1 MKIRKKL
8 ILVSKITWD
17 ICPSYIFL
25 LLLNSISYGG
35 QIICNVI
42 LPKYIIDELMG
53 GREGDRLILFGSLIV
68 ISNVF
73 WYFLGKTSKR
83 LLDVR
88 GQLVQ
93 MSLDRVLAEKI
104 MNIEYSHLE
113 DPYYLDLKERARF
126 AMTNQSA
133 VPGLIQSIT
142 EILRQGVTLIGL
154 VVIMLQLSWI
164 LVVVLLI
171 TIALM
176 LFIQARFAKYQQ
188 KFFQDIIPVN
198 RKYGYYVGLCFADLG
213 HKDIR
218 LYNMSDMI
226 GNKIIEFDKELVAWF
241 TEYRHKSAIYMGLY
255 QVINVLQVVL
265 AYGYVGIRCIVDFG
279 GGLISIGSLTM
290 YVNSA
295 INFSLAIFEMGTNVV
310 TINQM
315 LSYLEPFLELMELP
329 EEKEISGSEILKEI
343 DSIRFEN
350 VTFSYPKTDK
360 KVLEDISFEIKKG
373 EKISIVGLN
382 GAGKSTIVKLIC
394 RLYKP
399 DSGKIYINNRDIYDY
414 EYDSYN
420 SSMSAVFQDFKL
432 FNFSIEENI
441 TCRAALKD
449 KSLVEKIIDEV
460 GMTEKI
466 KSLPKGL
473 QSLFGKAYDSEGI
486 EMSGGQS
493 QKIAIAR
500 ALYKNGSL
508 IILDEPTSA
517 LDPIA
522 EAEIYESFN
531 KLVGEKTAIY
541 ISHRMSSS
549 VFCDKILVINK
560 GRIEDFDSHE
570 NLMKKEESTYQKLF
584 QSQAVNYSL

>member
-1 MKIRKKL
+1 MKVRKKL
-8 ILVSKITWD
+8 LLVSRIIWD

-25 LLLNSISYGG
+25 LLFNSISYGG

-42 LPKYIIDELMG
+42 LPKFLIDELMG
-53 GREGDRLILFGSLIV
+53 GRDSDRLILFGGLIV

-83 LLDVR
+83 LLDIR
-88 GQLVQ
+88 GQIVKL
-93 MSLDRVLAEKI
+93 SLDRVFAEKI
-104 MNIEYSHLE
+104 MRIEYGHLE
-113 DPYYLDLKERARF
+113 DPYYLDLKERGKF
-126 AMTNQSA
+126 AMENQGAPSN
-133 VPGLIQSIT
+133 LIQSFT
-142 EILRQGVTLIGL
+142 EIWRQGITLLGL

-171 TIALM
+171 TIGLM
-176 LFIQARFAKYQQ
+176 LFIQSKFSQYQQ
-188 KFFQDIIPVN
+188 KFFQDLIPVN
-198 RKYGYYVGLCFADLG
+198 RKYGYYLNLTFDPLG
-213 HKDIR
+213 HKDVR

-226 GNKIIEFDKELVAWF
+226 GDRIAEYNKEICSWF
-241 TEYRHKSAIYMGLY
+241 TKYHHKEAIYMGLY
-255 QVINVLQVVL
+255 QVINVLQIVL
-265 AYGYVGIRCIVDFG
+265 AYGYIGIRCIVDFG
-279 GGLISIGSLTM
+279 KGLISIGSLTM

-295 INFSLAIFEMGTNVV
+295 INFSLAIFEMGRNIVN
-310 TINQM
+310 INRM

-329 EEKEISGSEILKEI
+329 EEKELAGSEVLKEI
-343 DSIRFEN
+343 SSIRFEN

-399 DSGKIYINNRDIYDY
+399 DSGKIYINDKDIYDY

-441 TCRAALKD
+441 TCRAARKD

-466 KSLPKGL
+466 KLLPKGL

-522 EAEIYESFN
+522 ESEIYESFN

-570 NLMKKEESTYQKLF
+570 NLMKKTESTYQKLF
-584 QSQAVNYSL
+584 KSQAVNYSI

>member
-8 ILVSKITWD
+8 ILVSKIIWD

-42 LPKYIIDELMG
+42 FPKFIIDELMG
-53 GREGDRLILFGSLIV
+53 GRDGDRLILFGSLIV
-68 ISNVF
+68 VSNVF

-104 MNIEYSHLE
+104 MHIEYSHLE

-133 VPGLIQSIT
+133 VSNLIQSIT

-154 VVIMLQLSWI
+154 VVIMLQLSWL

-188 KFFQDIIPVN
+188 KFFQDLIPVN
-198 RKYGYYVGLCFADLG
+198 RKYGYYVGLCFNPLG
-213 HKDIR
+213 QKDVR
-218 LYNMSDMI
+218 LYNMGDMI
-226 GNKIIEFDKELVAWF
+226 GDKIIEFDKELVAWF

-255 QVINVLQVVL
+255 QVINVFQVVL

-329 EEKEISGSEILKEI
+329 EEKEIAGSEILKEI
-343 DSIRFEN
+343 SSIRFEN

-399 DSGKIYINNRDIYDY
+399 DSGKIYINDRDIYDY

-420 SSMSAVFQDFKL
+420 NSMSAVFQDFKL

-466 KSLPKGL
+466 KNLPKGL

-570 NLMKKEESTYQKLF
+570 NLMRKTESTYQKLF
-584 QSQAVNYSL
+584 KSQAINYSL

>member
-1 MKIRKKL
+1 
-8 ILVSKITWD
+8 
-17 ICPSYIFL
+17 
-25 LLLNSISYGG
+25 
-35 QIICNVI
+35 
-42 LPKYIIDELMG
+42 
-53 GREGDRLILFGSLIV
+53 
-68 ISNVF
+68 
-73 WYFLGKTSKR
+73 
-83 LLDVR
+83 
-88 GQLVQ
+88 
-93 MSLDRVLAEKI
+93 
-104 MNIEYSHLE
+104 
-113 DPYYLDLKERARF
+113 
-126 AMTNQSA
+126 
-133 VPGLIQSIT
+133 
-142 EILRQGVTLIGL
+142 RQGVTLIGL
-154 VVIMLQLSWI
+154 VVIMLQLSWL

-188 KFFQDIIPVN
+188 KFFQDLIPVN
-198 RKYGYYVGLCFADLG
+198 RKYGYYISLCFDDLG
-213 HKDIR
+213 HKDVR

-226 GNKIIEFDKELVAWF
+226 GDKIIEFDKEMVAWF
-241 TEYRHKSAIYMGLY
+241 TEYRHKSAIYMGFY

-295 INFSLAIFEMGTNVV
+295 INFSLAIFEIGRNVV

-315 LSYLEPFLELMELP
+315 FNYLEPFLELIELP
-329 EEKEISGSEILKEI
+329 EEKEISGSEVLKEI
-343 DSIRFEN
+343 NSIRFEN

-399 DSGKIYINNRDIYDY
+399 DSGKIYINDRDIYDY

-441 TCRAALKD
+441 TCRAVDKNKD
-449 KSLVEKIIDEV
+449 LVEKIIDEV

-466 KSLPKGL
+466 KKLPKGL
-473 QSLFGKAYDSEGI
+473 KSLFGKAYDIEGI

-570 NLMKKEESTYQKLF
+570 NLMRKTESTYQKLF
-584 QSQAVNYSL
+584 QSQAINYSL